1 MATEDAYTCLLAQQ
15 SSGKIAVSAPDDDL
29 HFTAD
34 SEGWLLQA
42 NHLLHTGMTTDQY
55 LEFDCAIAAV
65 ETDRGGSTMTA
76 GYGNL
81 AESRAAKQRAR
92 NTRLSNDGAIASS
105 GGGLVT
111 AAAAAQEDTA
121 SVISSRQAVECIPA
135 PANWPFS
142 TPERINNMVGR
153 VRTRSMEMMAN
164 RDLSRSTRKKEYTVR
179 TALANNDET
188 YVTLAKDMLPT
199 KPGSQDV
206 LNVCLTQASL
216 EMQMKK

>member
-1 MATEDAYTCLLAQQ
+1 ML
-15 SSGKIAVSAPDDDL
+15 
-29 HFTAD
+29 
-34 SEGWLLQA
+34 
-42 NHLLHTGMTTDQY
+42 TTH
-55 LEFDCAIAAV
+55 E
-65 ETDRGGSTMTA
+65 
-76 GYGNL
+76 
-81 AESRAAKQRAR
+81 
-92 NTRLSNDGAIASS
+92 GAIASS

-111 AAAAAQEDTA
+111 AAAALEDTA
-121 SVISSRQAVECIPA
+121 SVISYRQGVSDDRIPT

-153 VRTRSMEMMAN
+153 VRTRSMEMMAGRN
-164 RDLSRSTRKKEYTVR
+164 LLGCTHTKAYTVR

-188 YVTLAKDMLPT
+188 YVTIAKDMLPT